1 MTNSITYQ
9 QKLNQALKSKLAIAD
24 LLIKLATF
32 MEEMD
37 KSDKEGSSTEAI
49 FAVHKFRKGLDDEA
63 HAALDGLK
71 FFNDTLDNALLEIFT
86 GEKFL
91 E

>member
-1 MTNSITYQ
+1 MQNQSTY
-9 QKLNQALKSKLAIAD
+9 KHHVDQAHISKLAIAD
-24 LLIKLATF
+24 LLIKLSTF
-32 MEEMD
+32 MKEMD

-49 FAVHKFRKGLDDEA
+49 FAVHKFRKGLNDEA
-63 HAALDGLK
+63 HAALEGLK